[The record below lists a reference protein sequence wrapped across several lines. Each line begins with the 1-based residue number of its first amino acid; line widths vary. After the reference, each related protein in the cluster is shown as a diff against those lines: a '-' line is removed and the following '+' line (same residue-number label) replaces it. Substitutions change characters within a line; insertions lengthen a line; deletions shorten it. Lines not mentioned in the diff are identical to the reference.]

1 MKKRKASADTTNH
14 FGAVE
19 KFNTNNPGISCGAK
33 VRKAPPAKKRKAD
46 AYKHP
51 VSCGNV
57 QKKTSIK
64 FDPASLGI
72 NQTKKAGEPYP
83 TWTRPT
89 PGDAYRAQSELV
101 SLHGDYEPGES
112 GTVLDSLVRTI
123 LSQNT
128 TDITSA
134 RAFRQLKAAYPT
146 YVEVETA
153 SLEGIAEQIH
163 CCGLADKRA
172 AAIKGILTTLRS
184 EKNELSMEY
193 VHEMNDEQVKKELTR
208 FKGVGPKTAAC
219 VLMFC
224 LKRAEFPVD
233 THVWRITKA
242 LGWVPQA
249 ASREKAYEHL
259 NRRIPDD
266 VKFSL
271 HCLLVEHGKCC
282 KKCAKNGSFGCLDVF
297 LFFSIFLLHRHF
309 CPLTVCLLLFLLCNT
324 QVNHEGPSLV
334 PAR

>member
-1 MKKRKASADTTNH
+1 MSSKVKTIKRKRDATNH
-14 FGAVE
+14 FGSKKCDA
-19 KFNTNNPGISCGAK
+19 TNPGSKI
-33 VRKAPPAKKRKAD
+33 RKKAD
-46 AYKHP
+46 SHKGP

-57 QKKTSIK
+57 SRPTSKK
-64 FDPASLGI
+64 FDPKTMGI
-72 NQTKKAGEPYP
+72 NNTKKEGEPYP
-83 TWTRPT
+83 KYTRPT
-89 PGDAYRAQSELV
+89 TGDCYRAQSELIT
-101 SLHGDYEPGES
+101 LHGDYSPGES

-134 RAFRQLKAAYPT
+134 RAFRQLKQEFPT
-146 YVEVETA
+146 WEEVENA
-153 SLEGIAEQIH
+153 SEEAIAVQIK

-172 AAIKGILTTLRS
+172 AAIKGILTTLRQ
-184 EKNELSMEY
+184 ERDDLSMEY
-193 VHEMNDEQVKKELTR
+193 VHEMDDERVKKELTR

-282 KKCAKNGSFGCLDVF
+282 KRCAKNGKPRRTVIGP
-297 LFFSIFLLHRHF
+297 
-309 CPLTVCLLLFLLCNT
+309 CPLSFTKISMESAFSNKSSSSSSGSSSSRVKMDT
-324 QVNHEGPSLV
+324 KTKVKTKKK
-334 PAR
+334 